1 MLTSCRNII
10 YKMSQFAK
18 QVDLSASHS
27 GAAQGGRLLVSVEH
41 ASATIRTIFSNLNKG
56 LSDEVVGNNVGASV
70 RVDLKKLAQ
79 VLNFNQQLVD
89 QASLFFND
97 NTALILHVTLI
108 KGNMTFYI
116 PVIQSANQFEDV

>member
-1 MLTSCRNII
+1 
-10 YKMSQFAK
+10 MSKFAK

-27 GAAQGGRLLVSVEH
+27 GTATQGGRLLLSVEH
-41 ASATIRTIFSNLNKG
+41 ASATIKTIFSNLNKG
-56 LSDEVVGNNVGASV
+56 LSDEIIENNENATV

-97 NTALILHVTLI
+97 NLALILHVTMI
-108 KGNMTFYI
+108 KGNMTFYV
-116 PVIQSANQFEDV
+116 PVIQNVNQFDEV